1 MDKLKSQDQ
10 DFAKMLERHKF
21 LDKRLDDLSG
31 KSHLSAEEE
40 TEERMLKR
48 EKLHL
53 RDRIEETLRN
63 HRNIVL
69 PA

>member
-10 DFAKMLERHKF
+10 DFAKMVERHQF
-21 LDKRLDDLSG
+21 LDERLKQLSG
-31 KSHLSAEEE
+31 KIRLDAEEE
-40 TEERMLKR
+40 TEERTLKR
-48 EKLHL
+48 EKLRL
-53 RDRIEETLRN
+53 RDRIEETLRI